1 MKRMSGKDSL
11 LLLALLGV
19 LLAVGSYFLI
29 YSPNRE
35 KTEALREENDELA
48 QSVTDLDARMQKK
61 TFYLEETE
69 RMKQE
74 IQDIYG
80 LFPVDTREEDSI
92 LLAIEQEA
100 SAPMTVEAVTIHSME
115 KVPFSEEAGEEDTGE
130 GTEDDSEDGNFPE
143 LYSRQTTINYRV
155 SYEGLKRSIRNI
167 CEQPN
172 RMGIEKLSVAFDET
186 TGMLAGSTVVNM
198 YCVPGQEGKE
208 YREPDFSSVLL
219 GTDNIFGTIEI
230 HSEQELPEQEE
241 TEQETTGTD
250 GIKTE

>member
-1 MKRMSGKDSL
+1 MKRMSGKESL
-11 LLLALLGV
+11 LLPALLGV
-19 LLAVGSYFLI
+19 LLAAASYFLI

-35 KTEALREENDELA
+35 KTKALLAENEELA

-80 LFPVDTREEDSI
+80 LFPVDAREEDSI

-100 SAPMTVEAVTIHSME
+100 SAPMTVEAITIHSME
-115 KVPFSEEAGEEDTGE
+115 KVPFSEDTEEEDTGE
-130 GTEDDSEDGNFPE
+130 ETDNNSEDGNFPE

-155 SYEGLKRSIRNI
+155 SYEGLKRGIRNI

-186 TGMLAGSTVVNM
+186 TGRLTGSTVVNM

-230 HSEQELPEQEE
+230 HREQELPEQEE
-241 TEQETTGTD
+241 NEQETTAP
-250 GIKTE
+250 TE

>member
-11 LLLALLGV
+11 LLPALLGV
-19 LLAVGSYFLI
+19 LLAVVSYFLI

-35 KTEALREENDELA
+35 KTDALLAENEELA
-48 QSVTDLDARMQKK
+48 QSVTDLDARMQNK

-92 LLAIEQEA
+92 LLAIDQEVSA
-100 SAPMTVEAVTIHSME
+100 SMTVESVTIHSLE
-115 KVPFSEEAGEEDTGE
+115 EVPFSEDAQEEDSVE
-130 GTEDDSEDGNFPE
+130 ETEDDSGDGKPFG

-167 CEQPN
+167 CGQPN
-172 RMGIEKLSVAFDET
+172 RMGIEKVSVAFDET
-186 TGMLAGSTVVNM
+186 TGMLTGSTVVNM
-198 YCVPGQEGKE
+198 YCMPEQEGRE
-208 YREPDFSSVLL
+208 YQKPDFSSVLL
-219 GTDNIFGTIEI
+219 GTDNIFGTIKI
-230 HSEQELPEQEE
+230 NSEQNLPEQEE
-241 TEQETTGTD
+241 SEQETQEQ
-250 GIKTE
+250 TE

>member
-11 LLLALLGV
+11 LLPALLGV
-19 LLAVGSYFLI
+19 LLAVVSYFLI

-35 KTEALREENDELA
+35 KTDALLAENEELA
-48 QSVTDLDARMQKK
+48 QSVTDLDARMQNK

-80 LFPVDTREEDSI
+80 LFPVDTKEEDSI
-92 LLAIEQEA
+92 LLAIDQEV
-100 SAPMTVEAVTIHSME
+100 SAPMTVESVTIHSLE
-115 KVPFSEEAGEEDTGE
+115 EVPFSEDAQEEDSVE
-130 GTEDDSEDGNFPE
+130 ETEDDSGDGKPFG

-172 RMGIEKLSVAFDET
+172 RMGIEKVSVAFDET
-186 TGMLAGSTVVNM
+186 TGMLNGSTVVNM
-198 YCVPGQEGKE
+198 YCVPEQEGRE
-208 YREPDFSSVLL
+208 YQEPDFSSVLL
-219 GTDNIFGTIEI
+219 GTDNIFGTIKINSEQNLPEKEE
-230 HSEQELPEQEE
+230 SEQETQEQ
-241 TEQETTGTD
+241 TE
-250 GIKTE
+250 

>member
-11 LLLALLGV
+11 LLPALLGV
-19 LLAVGSYFLI
+19 LLAVVSYFLI

-35 KTEALREENDELA
+35 KTDALLAENEELA
-48 QSVTDLDARMQKK
+48 QSVTDLDARMQNK

-80 LFPVDTREEDSI
+80 LFPVDTKEEDSI
-92 LLAIEQEA
+92 LLAIDQEV
-100 SAPMTVEAVTIHSME
+100 SAPMMVESVTIHSLE
-115 KVPFSEEAGEEDTGE
+115 EVPFSEDAQEEDSVE
-130 GTEDDSEDGNFPE
+130 ETEDDSGDGKPFG

-172 RMGIEKLSVAFDET
+172 RMGIEKVSVAFDET
-186 TGMLAGSTVVNM
+186 TGMLTGSMVVNM
-198 YCVPGQEGKE
+198 YCVPEQEGRE
-208 YREPDFSSVLL
+208 YQEPDFSSVLL
-219 GTDNIFGTIEI
+219 GTDNIFGTIKINSEQNLPEKEE
-230 HSEQELPEQEE
+230 SEQETQEQ
-241 TEQETTGTD
+241 TE
-250 GIKTE
+250 